1 MTRLALALCVCAL
14 TLTAAGA
21 QTMPPPA
28 ASEAGRAP
36 LDVEA
41 DRVTLDAKGGE
52 ARFEGNVTARQGAT
66 RLTCPRLVARMDD
79 AQRLTHLSAEGGV
92 RLEADAAIAT
102 ARAATWSAAQALLVL
117 EGDVTL
123 TRGADT
129 LSGARLEYHPPTGRV
144 TLERARGR
152 FSAPRLALPPATV
165 R

>member
-1 MTRLALALCVCAL
+1 MTRFTLALCVAAL
-14 TLTAAGA
+14 AALSARA
-21 QTMPPPA
+21 QTAPPMA
-28 ASEAGRAP
+28 ASEAARAP
-36 LDVEA
+36 LDVDA
-41 DRVTLDAKGGE
+41 DRVTLDARGGE
-52 ARFEGNVTARQGAT
+52 ARFEGSVTARQGTT

-92 RLEADAAIAT
+92 RLETDSAVAT
-102 ARAATWSAAQALLVL
+102 ARVATWSAAQALLVL

-129 LSGARLEYHPPTGRV
+129 LSGARLEYHAPSGRV

-152 FSAPRLALPPATV
+152 FSAPRLTLPSAPP

>member
-1 MTRLALALCVCAL
+1 MIRLALALSVSAL
-14 TLTAAGA
+14 SFTTARA
-21 QTMPPPA
+21 QTAPPPS

-52 ARFEGNVTARQGAT
+52 ARFEGNVRARQGTT

-92 RLEADAAIAT
+92 RLEADAAVAT
-102 ARAATWSAAQALLVL
+102 ARAATWSAKQALLVL

-129 LSGARLEYHPPTGRV
+129 LSGARLEYHPPSGRL
-144 TLERARGR
+144 TLERARGS
-152 FSAPRLALPPATV
+152 FSAPRLALPPATP

>member
-1 MTRLALALCVCAL
+1 MKKFIRQLVWIKRRKEAMKKACSSFVLAGCRLALHKMH
-14 TLTAAGA
+14 A
-21 QTMPPPA
+21 QM
-28 ASEAGRAP
+28 EQLRK
-36 LDVEA
+36 L
-41 DRVTLDAKGGE
+41 RKGGN
-52 ARFEGNVTARQGAT
+52 AI
-66 RLTCPRLVARMDD
+66 
-79 AQRLTHLSAEGGV
+79 
-92 RLEADAAIAT
+92 DAAVAT

-152 FSAPRLALPPATV
+152 FSAPRLALPPATP